1 MVRTFGSPAGVTS
14 SIRAA
19 VKDVAANLPPV
30 TTETM
35 DQQLADS
42 LVTDRMITELS
53 GAFGA
58 LAIILVC
65 IGLYGIM
72 AYAVSSRTN
81 EIGSRMALGAQRQDV
96 LWLILR
102 ESLLLVCVGVSIG
115 VPVVFVVGKWISS
128 LLFGVKAA
136 DPLVIA
142 LAAVLMFLV
151 GIVACYVPA
160 RRAMRLDPIVA
171 LRYE

>member
-1 MVRTFGSPAGVTS
+1 
-14 SIRAA
+14 
-19 VKDVAANLPPV
+19 
-30 TTETM
+30 
-35 DQQLADS
+35 
-42 LVTDRMITELS
+42 MITELS

>member
-1 MVRTFGSPAGVTS
+1 
-14 SIRAA
+14 
-19 VKDVAANLPPV
+19 
-30 TTETM
+30 
-35 DQQLADS
+35 
-42 LVTDRMITELS
+42 MITELS

-81 EIGSRMALGAQRQDV
+81 EIGSRMALGAQRQNV

-102 ESLLLVCVGVSIG
+102 ESLLLVCVGVVIG
-115 VPVVFVVGKWISS
+115 VPVVFAVGKWISS

-136 DPLVIA
+136 DPLAIA

-160 RRAMRLDPIVA
+160 RRAMRVDPIVA